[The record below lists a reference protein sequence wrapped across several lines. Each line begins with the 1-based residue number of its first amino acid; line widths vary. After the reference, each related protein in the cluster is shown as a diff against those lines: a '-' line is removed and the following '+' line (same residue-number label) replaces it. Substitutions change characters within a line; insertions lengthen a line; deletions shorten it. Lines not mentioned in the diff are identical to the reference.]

1 MSIVDILIGFVGGG
15 AIGGGALYALQEGKI
30 REARQKQGKIR
41 ADLGKTEAEL
51 EDTKGELNTTRTL
64 PRTDGKYRS
73 HL

>member
-41 ADLGKTEAEL
+41 AYLFKTYGYL
-51 EDTKGELNTTRTL
+51 
-64 PRTDGKYRS
+64 
-73 HL
+73 

>member
-30 REARQKQGKIR
+30 REALQKQGKIR

-51 EDTKGELNTTRTL
+51 EDTKGELGPPFLLACR
-64 PRTDGKYRS
+64 R
-73 HL
+73 